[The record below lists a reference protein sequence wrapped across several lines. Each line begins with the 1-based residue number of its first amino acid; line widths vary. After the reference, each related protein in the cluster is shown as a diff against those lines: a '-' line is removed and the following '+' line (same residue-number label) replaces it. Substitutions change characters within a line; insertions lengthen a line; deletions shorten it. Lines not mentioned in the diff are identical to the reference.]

1 MWFRNL
7 RIYRVIEAEDLSAEN
22 LESRLDRYRF
32 QPCARLATSADGWV
46 SPCAELLPEQ
56 APMLTH
62 TVNGSIMLTLRQ
74 DSKVLPAGIIR
85 DMVNE
90 KVSEIRLAQQ
100 RKVNRREKNQL
111 RDEIIQELLPRALC
125 RTVKTHA
132 YLVPRD
138 GLLLVDTATPQ
149 RAEQLISRLRD
160 SLGKLT
166 VVPLAMKT
174 STATVMTEWVMKQ
187 SLPAD
192 LAFGQDCVLQDPR
205 QASSVVRCSKIDI
218 GGSEL
223 TAHLDVGRQVTR
235 LELVWDGTLRFL
247 LDSDMAWRR
256 IRFEDIHED
265 QTIDSGE
272 DDALSRFDNDFAMMT
287 LVFARCLQRLLGICG
302 GEDHAAYPAGEKAA

>member
-7 RIYRVIEAEDLSAEN
+7 RIYRVIDAEDITAEN
-22 LESRLDRYRF
+22 LEARLERNRF
-32 QPCARLATSADGWV
+32 QPCARLATSGEGWI

-56 APMLTH
+56 APLLTH
-62 TVNGSIMLTLRQ
+62 TVNGCIMLALRQ
-74 DSKVLPAGIIR
+74 DNKVMPAGIIR

-90 KVSEIRLAQQ
+90 KAGEIQLSQQ
-100 RKVNRREKNQL
+100 RKVNRREKNRL
-111 RDEIIQELLPRALC
+111 RDEIIQDLLPRALC
-125 RTVKTHA
+125 RTVKTYA

-138 GLLLVDTATPQ
+138 GLLLVDTSAPQ

-166 VVPLAMKT
+166 VVPLAIKT
-174 STATVMTEWVMKQ
+174 SPATVMTEWVMKQ

-205 QASSVVRCSKIDI
+205 QASSVIRCSKIDI

-223 TAHLDVGRQVTR
+223 AAHLDAGRQVTR
-235 LELVWDGTLRFL
+235 LELVWDGALRFM
-247 LDSDMAWRR
+247 LDSDMTWRR
-256 IRFEDIHED
+256 IRFEDMQDEPALD
-265 QTIDSGE
+265 GAG

-287 LVFARCLQRLLGICG
+287 LVFARCLQRLLKICG
-302 GEDHAAYPAGEKAA
+302 GEDHGAYPAGEKAA